1 MEGCGDKI
9 LEKMTHVKPFKT
21 YAARKEIGK
30 IYFDD
35 NKAFDSVV
43 NINSCLKK

>member
-21 YAARKEIGK
+21 YTARKEIGK
-30 IYFDD
+30 IHFDD